1 MPLMTKNN
9 ENLIRKRIAV
19 VTGAGSGI
27 GKAVALALIKEGLHV
42 YLVGRN
48 KEKLNNTKKQAIHEK
63 SNGDCSVF
71 KCDVSAEKEVRKLF
85 LIIKKNHNRVMCFL
99 IMLA

>member
-1 MPLMTKNN
+1 MTKNN

-42 YLVGRN
+42 YLIGRD
-48 KEKLNNTKKQAIHEK
+48 KEKLNK
-63 SNGDCSVF
+63 
-71 KCDVSAEKEVRKLF
+71 
-85 LIIKKNHNRVMCFL
+85 
-99 IMLA
+99 